1 MKEISIKS
9 NYEIPI
15 GLEEHLTELMGGFDL
30 RFCYRVLYKGETE
43 LIYRDSKDA
52 DDSSLTHDIYCEEV
66 CLD

>member
-1 MKEISIKS
+1 MKEVSIKS

-30 RFCYRVLYKGETE
+30 RFCYRVVYNGETE
-43 LIYRDSKDA
+43 LIYRDYNA
-52 DDSSLTHDIYCEEV
+52 DDSLTMDAHSGEI